1 MNSLS
6 RYYLFIFWVSLM
18 PQIFNSISLS
28 ISLSLVWKP
37 NQAESYFTTV
47 RFRLCVVS
55 LILANLMKG
64 TTPQLAAI
72 PSATSIRWDWR
83 TFSLT
88 TQKKFFFF
96 FIPFFFFFI
105 AGDRPV
111 IVDAGQCTHI
121 RVPQLKRSGR
131 HAAGQLPSKPQR
143 QCARAD
149 IGP

>member
-28 ISLSLVWKP
+28 LVWKH

-72 PSATSIRWDWR
+72 PSATSIRWDWW

-96 FIPFFFFFI
+96 FIPFFFFHSR
-105 AGDRPV
+105 GPPGYCRCRPV
-111 IVDAGQCTHI
+111 YTYKSPSVEAVATPRGW
-121 RVPQLKRSGR
+121 
-131 HAAGQLPSKPQR
+131 AA
-143 QCARAD
+143 A
-149 IGP
+149 